1 MEKVAAEKGVS
12 LQVDIE
18 LAEKSRL
25 QWNMMEHNKIS
36 ALLPFQYYYKDD
48 KVCFQYDTEG
58 LQPITEYF
66 QGKNG
71 GFDILFFLCSEV
83 IAIIERGEEYLLLS
97 GEYRMEPEQIYWNRL
112 ERKMGLCYL
121 PGNQGDLK
129 QGYTALV
136 EYLMQN
142 ADHGDER
149 AVKLIYGLYD
159 MLTSDCFSLEGL
171 DRYFSGFREQTS
183 FKERLPKREKKPVSG
198 NPALPETEYYL
209 VYCGSLWKDM
219 SFWREGMGE
228 YPLPLG
234 EEVLVGRD
242 GAGDVVIPYPEVSR
256 RQAVI
261 FQENRRFFLMDQN
274 STNGTYLNGK
284 VVSGK
289 ERVLCREGDTIGFA
303 NHSFRLVCRNI
314 SKKSPALHGTLP

>member
-1 MEKVAAEKGVS
+1 MEEVMAEEGVF

-18 LAEKSRL
+18 LAEESRL
-25 QWNMMEHNKIS
+25 QWNMMEHNKIPE
-36 ALLPFQYYYKDD
+36 LLPFQYYYRDD
-48 KVCFQYDTEG
+48 KVCFQYDAEG

-66 QGKNG
+66 QRKKG
-71 GFDILFFLCSEV
+71 GFDTLFFLCSEV
-83 IAIIERGEEYLLLS
+83 VGIVERGEEYLLLP
-97 GEYRMEPEQIYWNRL
+97 GEYCVRPEQIYWNRI

-121 PGNQGDLK
+121 PGNQGDLR

-136 EYLMQN
+136 EYFMQH

-149 AVKLIYGLYD
+149 GVKFIYGLYD
-159 MLTSDCFSLEGL
+159 VLTSDCFSLEGL
-171 DRYFSGFREQTS
+171 NGYFSDFREQS
-183 FKERLPKREKKPVSG
+183 PFRKPLAERGKTPVPGSAV
-198 NPALPETEYYL
+198 PTEEEYYL
-209 VYCGSLWKDM
+209 VYCGTLWKDL

-228 YPLPLG
+228 YPLPLR
-234 EEVLVGRD
+234 EKVLVGRD

-261 FQENRRFFLMDQN
+261 FQENRQLFLMDQN

-284 VVSGK
+284 MVSEK
-289 ERVLCREGDTIGFA
+289 ERVLCHEGDTIGFA

-314 SKKSPALHGTLP
+314 SKRSQALLDTPP